1 MKVNFTVKRSEIN
14 PWSVKISENKP
25 MVSEFKVNILVKV
38 KGIELVSPQRL
49 ADTGLTLP

>member
-1 MKVNFTVKRSEIN
+1 MNLTVKHSEIN
-14 PWSVKISENKP
+14 PWTVKYSENKP
-25 MVSEFKVNILVKV
+25 MDSEFKVNILMKV

>member
-1 MKVNFTVKRSEIN
+1 MDNENSE
-14 PWSVKISENKP
+14 SKP
-25 MVSEFKVNILVKV
+25 MDSESKMNILVKV